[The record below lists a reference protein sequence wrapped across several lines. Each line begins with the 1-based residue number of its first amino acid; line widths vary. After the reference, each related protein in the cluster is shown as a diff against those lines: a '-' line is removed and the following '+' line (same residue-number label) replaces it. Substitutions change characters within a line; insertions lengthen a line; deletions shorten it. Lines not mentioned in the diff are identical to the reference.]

1 MKIVK
6 YDHPNIQPNKNY
18 SSIYDMLFYVVKKNE
33 CLNLIF
39 DRDIEEKLKELK
51 LLKFENKK

>member
-1 MKIVK
+1 
-6 YDHPNIQPNKNY
+6 
-18 SSIYDMLFYVVKKNE
+18 MLFYVVKKNE